1 MSAGVEDLYVE
12 QGTGFVVS
20 FSYRQ
25 PDGTTPVNV
34 ANWVAKMEICTGYRI
49 PPVLTV
55 GTATGEIVV
64 DGTNG
69 KFTLSLT
76 ATQTDL
82 LGDDGAPYIYD
93 ILLTPP
99 GQQPIRLVE
108 GSVSVSLAVTT

>member
-1 MSAGVEDLYVE
+1 MSAGVEDLDIE
-12 QGTGFVVS
+12 QGCGYSVS

-25 PDGTTPVNV
+25 PDGVTPVNV
-34 ANWVAKMEICTGYRI
+34 TSWTSKMEIRTGYGVA
-49 PPVLTV
+49 PVLTV

-64 DGTNG
+64 DGTHG

-76 ATQTDL
+76 AVQTSL